1 MVLDL
6 WSRVWLTPPAGRKM
20 WAVALTHFSFL
31 SVTWWVNSPCARA
44 SDSSL
49 RKSSGRHG
57 DKKKGSLHP
66 QHSTTTGEPQW
77 EQNPG
82 LWQLRHAVISYD
94 QLWQKKP
101 RNLAEPLIARNSTT
115 KTWTLIETV
124 FRLPTKNA
132 KPAVQKTRSERFAT
146 TKKKHQPNSGLPSM
160 AGAWPAKQNAKNGGI
175 KIMNTPRNA
184 CLKTLFAYKCCRQ
197 GSSKLSQTKSHIFV
211 PLQHP
216 NSKKNSWW
224 KSHASNC
231 ICRPSTSCQFHAI
244 CRSSNLKIM
253 FPISEFVLQPPKRPL
268 GLGHAAPW
276 QNHLKARNKAMK
288 GDSMGQHPPD
298 IGHNR
303 HAAQCSSWTQQGLM
317 SPVIFVNQLALVLQ
331 SPNL

>member
-146 TKKKHQPNSGLPSM
+146 TKKKTSTKL
-160 AGAWPAKQNAKNGGI
+160 WPPEHGW
-175 KIMNTPRNA
+175 
-184 CLKTLFAYKCCRQ
+184 CLTC
-197 GSSKLSQTKSHIFV
+197 QTKCEKWRHQNYEYPKKCMPQNFIR
-211 PLQHP
+211 LQMLQTRLL
-216 NSKKNSWW
+216 KVV
-224 KSHASNC
+224 SN
-231 ICRPSTSCQFHAI
+231 
-244 CRSSNLKIM
+244 
-253 FPISEFVLQPPKRPL
+253 
-268 GLGHAAPW
+268 
-276 QNHLKARNKAMK
+276 
-288 GDSMGQHPPD
+288 
-298 IGHNR
+298 
-303 HAAQCSSWTQQGLM
+303 
-317 SPVIFVNQLALVLQ
+317 
-331 SPNL
+331 